1 MAASLKLQVVMSMVD
16 KALAP
21 LRGIDRQAKA
31 TAQGLKATRE
41 ATGALSKQLSDI
53 RGFHRMAKEQKALE
67 ATQASLTEKIKAA
80 NAHVQQQGSRISN
93 MAASVKVARQAHD
106 KLIQGFQDGNIESA
120 AYIRQIELAR
130 ITLLKVTQAHRKATD
145 EVRREQDAIK
155 AHENE
160 LGKLRRRQE
169 EVNASLKGYKGRLDE
184 SGVGTAQLAA
194 KLRQINREWKSGTT
208 EVERQREAMAKVA
221 DQHRKMA
228 ALKEAHGKRMAGT
241 AAMAGAGVAGVVTG
255 AAVARPVAASMG
267 AYAEQENAATQLK
280 ASMMESDGSVS
291 AEFAKIDELAKRLGD
306 RLPGTTAEFTDMMTM
321 LRRQGISAQSILGGT
336 GEAAALLGVQL
347 RMPVTEAAEFA
358 AKMQDATSTTEKDM
372 LGLMDVIQRTYYLGV
387 DSGNMLQGFAK
398 LSPAMSMM
406 KKKGLE
412 ASRIL
417 APMLVMMDQTGM
429 AGEQAGNAIRKVFQA
444 GFDEKK
450 TGKANALLK
459 KNKAGFKLDFTDGKG
474 EFGGVEKMFAQ
485 LKQLEKL
492 DTQKRTSVIKEL
504 FGDDAETL
512 QVLNT
517 FMEKGIGGYKEVVAK
532 MEAQADLR
540 KRVDLQLGT
549 LSNVVEAAQGTW
561 TNVLAS
567 IGETVA
573 PDAKNLVN
581 WLAEAAASVGAWV
594 KANPQLVAWL
604 TKAAAAV
611 AVLYVGI
618 GGLMVGLAGV
628 LAPLLVV
635 RFALAA
641 IGVQGGLLSVVLR
654 GLGSGL
660 RALGVAA
667 VAGGGGA
674 MAALGRFGLMLRAL
688 PALAIASGRSVA
700 ASFGVARVA
709 IVGAT
714 ARLWAYVAAQKAA
727 ALVGARRGLAAAGTA
742 GVVTLSSFAIRG
754 PVGLAKDTAAGL
766 ASMAGAAVRGGLAA
780 LAGGLGRVWAMLQ
793 LVGRAAFLNPVGL
806 ALTVLAGAALLV
818 IKYWEPIKAF
828 FSGLWS
834 GFIEGLAPLAP
845 MLSGV
850 FGALGA
856 MVAPLRPVWD
866 ALIGALSVAWAWCSK
881 LFTPID
887 ATAQSL
893 QGATAAGQGFGAW
906 LAGIVVAMA
915 QMAATFF
922 TFGAN
927 IVRGLIEGIQSML
940 GAARDAMGTLG
951 RVLFGKFTGDMQIH
965 SPSRVFRA
973 AGVNVGEGAALGI
986 EDTQALVRRAAAGM
1000 AAAAA
1005 VALPA
1010 PTLAVPPTL
1019 PVSATALPAPAIAP
1033 PVLPALP
1040 DIVQRIVAAKPQQL
1054 PDMVQRIVA
1063 GAPPQVPDLVQRLA
1077 LAVPQA
1083 MPSPASGA
1091 DGAPPALAQVQPLA
1105 PIDRRPP
1112 LLAPQAPRPAAPA
1125 PAAPAAGDRIEI
1137 HIHAAPGMDM
1147 QALAGMVKQQMERY
1161 EADKR
1166 ARAGGG
1172 FYDLTN

>member
-31 TAQGLKATRE
+31 TAEGLRD
-41 ATGALSKQLSDI
+41 S
-53 RGFHRMAKEQKALE
+53 RKELRDLQ
-67 ATQASLTEKIKAA
+67 
-80 NAHVQQQGSRISN
+80 
-93 MAASVKVARQAHD
+93 
-106 KLIQGFQDGNIESA
+106 
-120 AYIRQIELAR
+120 
-130 ITLLKVTQAHRKATD
+130 
-145 EVRREQDAIK
+145 REQDNIAGFRK
-155 AHENE
+155 QQTAVRDLANR
-160 LGKLRRRQE
+160 LAVLRTNLVSAGATYGATSPQ
-169 EVNASLKGYKGRLDE
+169 
-184 SGVGTAQLAA
+184 AA
-194 KLRQINREWKSGTT
+194 KLAAEVAKLNKEYDAQNKKLLALRSALTTAGVTNLTTAEATMGQRINRTT
-208 EVERQREAMAKVA
+208 EAITKQT
-221 DQHRKMA
+221 A
-228 ALKEAHGKRMAGT
+228 ALKAQEEQQRRMAVIKQAHGRRMAGT

-267 AYAEQENAATQLK
+267 AYAEQENATTQLK
-280 ASMMESDGSVS
+280 ASLMESDGSVS

-306 RLPGTTAEFTDMMTM
+306 RLPGTTAEFTEMMTV
-321 LRRQGISAQSILGGT
+321 LKRQGLSAQSILGGT

-347 RMPVTEAAEFA
+347 RKPVTEAAEFA

-387 DSGNMLQGFAK
+387 DSDNMLQGFGK

-406 KKKGLE
+406 KKEGLE
-412 ASRIL
+412 AAKIL
-417 APMLVMMDQTGM
+417 APMLVMMDQKGM
-429 AGEQAGNAIRKVFQA
+429 PGEQAGNAIRKVVQA

-450 TGKANALLK
+450 AGKANALLK
-459 KNKAGFKLDFTDGKG
+459 KNKAGFTLDFTDGKG

-492 DTQKRTSVIKEL
+492 STQKRTSVIKEL

-512 QVLNT
+512 DVLNV
-517 FMEKGIGGYKEVVAK
+517 FLSKGIDGYKEVVGK
-532 MEAQADLR
+532 MQAQADLR

-611 AVLYVGI
+611 AVLYVGL

-628 LAPLLVV
+628 LAPLLMV

-654 GLGSGL
+654 GLGIGL

-700 ASFGVARVA
+700 ASFGVARAA

-727 ALVGARRGLAAAGTA
+727 AAAGARRGLAAAGA
-742 GVVTLSSFAIRG
+742 AVAIRG
-754 PVGLAKDTAAGL
+754 PVGLAKDAAVGL

-780 LAGGLGRVWAMLQ
+780 LAGGLGRVWVMLQ
-793 LVGRAAFLNPVGL
+793 LVGRAALLNPVGL

-834 GFIEGLAPLAP
+834 GFTEGLAPLAP

-893 QGATAAGQGFGAW
+893 RGATAAGQGFGAW

-915 QMAATFF
+915 QMVATFF

-927 IVRGLIEGIQSML
+927 IVQGLIGGIQSML
-940 GAARDAMGTLG
+940 GTVREAIGSLG
-951 RVLFGKFTGDMQIH
+951 SSVIGWFKERLGIH

-973 AGVNVGEGAALGI
+973 AGVNVGEGAALGM
-986 EDTQALVRRAAAGM
+986 EDTQAMVRRAAAGM

-1010 PTLAVPPTL
+1010 PTLAT
-1019 PVSATALPAPAIAP
+1019 
-1033 PVLPALP
+1033 
-1040 DIVQRIVAAKPQQL
+1040 
-1054 PDMVQRIVA
+1054 
-1063 GAPPQVPDLVQRLA
+1063 PPQVPDLVQRLA
-1077 LAVPQA
+1077 LAVPRA
-1083 MPSPASGA
+1083 MPSPASAA
-1091 DGAPPALAQVQPLA
+1091 DGAPPALAQVQQLA

-1112 LLAPQAPRPAAPA
+1112 LMAPQAPRPAAAP

-1147 QALAGMVKQQMERY
+1147 QALAGMVKQQMERI

>member
-184 SGVGTAQLAA
+184 SGVGTTQLAA
-194 KLRQINREWKSGTT
+194 KLRQINREWKAGTT

-267 AYAEQENAATQLK
+267 AYAEQENATTQLK
-280 ASMMESDGSVS
+280 ASMMESDGSV
-291 AEFAKIDELAKRLGD
+291 AADFEKIDALAQRLGD
-306 RLPGTTAEFTDMMTM
+306 RLPGTTAEFTEMMTV
-321 LRRQGISAQSILGGT
+321 LKRQGLSAKSILGGT

-372 LGLMDVIQRTYYLGV
+372 LGLMDMIQRTYYLGV
-387 DSGNMLQGFAK
+387 DSTNMLQGFGK

-406 KKKGLE
+406 KKEGLE
-412 ASRIL
+412 AAKIL
-417 APMLVMMDQTGM
+417 APMLVMMDQKGM
-429 AGEQAGNAIRKVFQA
+429 PGEQAGNAIRKVVQA

-450 TGKANALLK
+450 AGKANALLK
-459 KNKAGFKLDFTDGKG
+459 KNKAGFTLDFTDGKG

-492 DTQKRTSVIKEL
+492 STQKRTSVIKEL

-512 QVLNT
+512 DVLNV
-517 FMEKGIGGYKEVVAK
+517 FLSKGIDGYKEVVAK

-561 TNVLAS
+561 TNVLAA

-573 PDAKNLVN
+573 PDAKKLVI

-641 IGVQGGLLSVVLR
+641 IGVQGGVLALVLR
-654 GLGSGL
+654 GLGGALRFVGAAAAGL
-660 RALGVAA
+660 LRLLVANPIVAA
-667 VAGGGGA
+667 VA
-674 MAALGRFGLMLRAL
+674 
-688 PALAIASGRSVA
+688 AIAVA
-700 ASFGVARVA
+700 AYLIYRHWGAISAFFAGLWQRVQAGAASAWHA
-709 IVGAT
+709 IAAT
-714 ARLWAYVAAQKAA
+714 
-727 ALVGARRGLAAAGTA
+727 LAAAWQ
-742 GVVTLSSFAIRG
+742 
-754 PVGLAKDTAAGL
+754 
-766 ASMAGAAVRGGLAA
+766 AVRGMAASAWQGVAGAIEAVWQSLLATASSVWRQLGGSFPAVLVAIGAAIVNWSPLGLFYQAFAGVMGYFGLELPQRFTEFGRNIVQGLANGIA
-780 LAGGLGRVWAMLQ
+780 ST
-793 LVGRAAFLNPVGL
+793 VG
-806 ALTVLAGAALLV
+806 
-818 IKYWEPIKAF
+818 
-828 FSGLWS
+828 
-834 GFIEGLAPLAP
+834 
-845 MLSGV
+845 
-850 FGALGA
+850 
-856 MVAPLRPVWD
+856 MVRD
-866 ALIGALSVAWAWCSK
+866 AIG
-881 LFTPID
+881 
-887 ATAQSL
+887 
-893 QGATAAGQGFGAW
+893 TAADSAIGYFK
-906 LAGIVVAMA
+906 
-915 QMAATFF
+915 
-922 TFGAN
+922 
-927 IVRGLIEGIQSML
+927 EKL
-940 GAARDAMGTLG
+940 G
-951 RVLFGKFTGDMQIH
+951 IH
-965 SPSRVFRA
+965 SPSRVFLA
-973 AGVNVGEGAALGI
+973 AGINVGEGAALGI
-986 EDTQALVRRAAAGM
+986 EGTQRMVRSAAGAM

-1010 PTLAVPPTL
+1010 PALAAPPPL
-1019 PVSATALPAPAIAP
+1019 PDLVQRVALAAPAPLAPQLLQLAARPQVMAPPALPQPATTQAPAAPAQPAGQRTARPLPAPALPAPAIAP
-1033 PVLPALP
+1033 AVLPALP
-1040 DIVQRIVAAKPQQL
+1040 DIVQRIVSGRPPQV
-1054 PDMVQRIVA
+1054 PDIVQRIVA
-1063 GAPPQVPDLVQRLA
+1063 GTPPQVPDLVQRLA

-1083 MPSPASGA
+1083 MPSPASAA
-1091 DGAPPALAQVQPLA
+1091 DGAQPALAQVQPLA

-1147 QALAGMVKQQMERY
+1147 QALAGMVKQQMERH

>member
-184 SGVGTAQLAA
+184 SGVGTTQLAA
-194 KLRQINREWKSGTT
+194 KLRQINREWKAGTT

-267 AYAEQENAATQLK
+267 AYAEQENATTQLK
-280 ASMMESDGSVS
+280 ASMMESDGSV
-291 AEFAKIDELAKRLGD
+291 AADFEKIDALAQRLGD
-306 RLPGTTAEFTDMMTM
+306 RLPGTTAEFTEMMTV
-321 LRRQGISAQSILGGT
+321 LKRQGLSAKSILGGT

-372 LGLMDVIQRTYYLGV
+372 LGLMDMIQRTYYLGV
-387 DSGNMLQGFAK
+387 DSTNMLQGFGK

-406 KKKGLE
+406 KKEGLE
-412 ASRIL
+412 AAKIL
-417 APMLVMMDQTGM
+417 APMLVMMDQKGM
-429 AGEQAGNAIRKVFQA
+429 PGEQAGNAIRKVVQA

-450 TGKANALLK
+450 AGKANALLK
-459 KNKAGFKLDFTDGKG
+459 KNKAGFTLDFTDGKG

-492 DTQKRTSVIKEL
+492 STQKRTSVIKEL

-512 QVLNT
+512 DVLNV
-517 FMEKGIGGYKEVVAK
+517 FLSKGIDGYKEVVGK
-532 MEAQADLR
+532 MQAQADLR

-549 LSNVVEAAQGTW
+549 ITNAVEAAQGTW
-561 TNVLAS
+561 TNVLAA

-581 WLAEAAASVGAWV
+581 WLGETAAAVGAWV

-618 GGLMVGLAGV
+618 GGLMVGLAGM

-641 IGVQGGLLSVVLR
+641 IGVQGGVLALVLR
-654 GLGSGL
+654 GLGA
-660 RALGVAA
+660 ALGFVGTVVAGVLRLLMANPIGAA
-667 VAGGGGA
+667 VAA
-674 MAALGRFGLMLRAL
+674 I
-688 PALAIASGRSVA
+688 ALAAYLVYRHWGAISSFFAGVWQRVQTIAAGA
-700 ASFGVARVA
+700 WQA
-709 IVGAT
+709 IT
-714 ARLWAYVAAQKAA
+714 ST
-727 ALVGARRGLAAAGTA
+727 LAAAWQ
-742 GVVTLSSFAIRG
+742 
-754 PVGLAKDTAAGL
+754 
-766 ASMAGAAVRGGLAA
+766 AVRGMAESAWQGVAGAIEAVWQSLLAAASSVWQQLGGSFPAVLATIGAAIVNWSPLGLFYQAFAGVMGYFGLELPQRFTEFGRNIVQGLAN
-780 LAGGLGRVWAMLQ
+780 GITST
-793 LVGRAAFLNPVGL
+793 VGMVRDAI
-806 ALTVLAGAALLV
+806 GAAADSA
-818 IKYWEPIKAF
+818 IGWFKEK
-828 FSGLWS
+828 
-834 GFIEGLAPLAP
+834 
-845 MLSGV
+845 
-850 FGALGA
+850 LG
-856 MVAPLRPVWD
+856 
-866 ALIGALSVAWAWCSK
+866 
-881 LFTPID
+881 
-887 ATAQSL
+887 
-893 QGATAAGQGFGAW
+893 
-906 LAGIVVAMA
+906 
-915 QMAATFF
+915 
-922 TFGAN
+922 
-927 IVRGLIEGIQSML
+927 
-940 GAARDAMGTLG
+940 
-951 RVLFGKFTGDMQIH
+951 IH
-965 SPSRVFRA
+965 SPSRVFLA
-973 AGVNVGEGAALGI
+973 AGINVGEGAALGI
-986 EDTQALVRRAAAGM
+986 EGTQRMVRNAAGAM

-1010 PTLAVPPTL
+1010 PAMAAPPALPDLVQRVALAAPPMPQLPLLAARPLAVAPP
-1019 PVSATALPAPAIAP
+1019 ALPAPAIAP

-1040 DIVQRIVAAKPQQL
+1040 D
-1054 PDMVQRIVA
+1054 MVQRIVA
-1063 GAPPQVPDLVQRLA
+1063 GTPPQLPDLVQRLA

-1083 MPSPASGA
+1083 MPLPARAADAGA
-1091 DGAPPALAQVQPLA
+1091 LPALAQVQPLA

-1112 LLAPQAPRPAAPA
+1112 LQAPQVPRPAAPA
-1125 PAAPAAGDRIEI
+1125 PAALAAGDRIEI

-1147 QALAGMVKQQMERY
+1147 QALAAAVRSELDRR

-1172 FYDLTN
+1172 FYDLSN